1 MGNLQAQCW
10 PTAGPI
16 TLQDRMVNRV
26 NTRVYGYITGKKLSI
41 FTGMYQPL
49 ISNLSGKLHPYQ
61 TNKTI
66 QISLIEVNVNNFIEW
81 QNSVQQ
87 SHICLPV
94 VGMKDTKFTPLSY
107 HLDWYFLV
115 SLNYIYTFSTFGSL
129 LNSNG
134 DWTMTR
140 YSGSVTGGR
149 LNKKDR
155 LSRYG
160 DSHVKDK
167 TAGRTSYL

>member
-1 MGNLQAQCW
+1 M
-10 PTAGPI
+10 P
-16 TLQDRMVNRV
+16 
-26 NTRVYGYITGKKLSI
+26 I
-41 FTGMYQPL
+41 FTGMYQPS

-61 TNKTI
+61 TNKTT
-66 QISLIEVNVNNFIEW
+66 QIALIEVNVTISLCAKIPFHRAIW
-81 QNSVQQ
+81 
-87 SHICLPV
+87 LPV
-94 VGMKDTKFTPLSY
+94 VGMKDTKFTPMTY

-115 SLNYIYTFSTFGSL
+115 SLNYIYTFSTFRSL

-134 DWTMTR
+134 DWTITR
-140 YSGSVTGGR
+140 YSGSVTDSTSCSSPSSGLWAGPR